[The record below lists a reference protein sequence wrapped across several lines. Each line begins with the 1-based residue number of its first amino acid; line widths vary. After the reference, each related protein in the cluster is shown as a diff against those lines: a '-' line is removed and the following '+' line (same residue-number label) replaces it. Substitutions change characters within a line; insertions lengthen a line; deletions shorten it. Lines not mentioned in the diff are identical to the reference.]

1 MEPEM
6 TDLAQTPIRTSQA
19 FNAFSYVNFA
29 VAAVMMA
36 GGVYFLEASF
46 AAKGFYAMAALML
59 VSSTVGITKALRDKE
74 ESDRLVNRLEEARTE
89 RLLAE
94 VSQTRA

>member
-1 MEPEM
+1 MI
-6 TDLAQTPIRTSQA
+6 DLTNTALRSSNA
-19 FNAFSYVNFA
+19 FNMFSYVNFI
-29 VAAVMMA
+29 VAATMMA

-74 ESDRLVNRLEEARTE
+74 EADRLHNKLEEARTE

-94 VSQTRA
+94 VSQAR

>member
-1 MEPEM
+1 MADI
-6 TDLAQTPIRTSQA
+6 TQTPIRTSQA
-19 FNAFSYVNFA
+19 FSMFSYVNFA
-29 VAAVMMA
+29 VAATMMA

-59 VSSTVGITKALRDKE
+59 VSSTVGITKAIRDKE
-74 ESDRLVNRLEEARTE
+74 EADRFHNKLEEARTE

-94 VSQTRA
+94 VSRDR

>member
-1 MEPEM
+1 M
-6 TDLAQTPIRTSQA
+6 TDLNTPSLRTSQA
-19 FNAFSYVNFA
+19 FNTFSYVNFA

-74 ESDRLVNRLEEARTE
+74 ESDRLHNKLEEARTE

-94 VSQTRA
+94 VSQSR

>member
-1 MEPEM
+1 MN
-6 TDLAQTPIRTSQA
+6 DLNTPSLRTSQA
-19 FNAFSYVNFA
+19 FNTFSYVNFA

-74 ESDRLVNRLEEARTE
+74 ESDRLHNKLEEARTE

-94 VSQTRA
+94 VSQTR

>member
-1 MEPEM
+1 M
-6 TDLAQTPIRTSQA
+6 TELSQSPIRTSQA
-19 FNAFSYVNFA
+19 FNLFSYGNFV

-36 GGVYFLEASF
+36 GGIYFLEASF

-94 VSQTRA
+94 VTQNRG

>member
-1 MEPEM
+1 MN
-6 TDLAQTPIRTSQA
+6 DLNTPSLRTSQA
-19 FNAFSYVNFA
+19 FNTFSYINFA

-74 ESDRLVNRLEEARTE
+74 ESDRLHNKLEEARTE

-94 VSQTRA
+94 VSQSR

>member
-1 MEPEM
+1 MS
-6 TDLAQTPIRTSQA
+6 DLTNTALRSSNA
-19 FNAFSYVNFA
+19 FNMFSYVNFI
-29 VAAVMMA
+29 VAATMMA

-74 ESDRLVNRLEEARTE
+74 EADRLHNKLEEARTE

-94 VSQTRA
+94 VSQAR